1 MRRGPKTEPKRHID
15 ADSLPPHGPKR
26 VTHFIET
33 YCRVPKGTKTV
44 PAGSPV
50 VLRPWQK
57 DILNGLYS
65 DPRPRQGLV
74 SVARK
79 NGKTLLAA
87 CLALYHLVADDEASA
102 EILVVSSDERTAQVT
117 FKLARRMVELDDT
130 LRECIQVWKE
140 QLYIPRTDCIME
152 VLSGDASR
160 AQGRN
165 PSFAIVDEVHVTDP
179 DCWDALALGQ
189 ATRARPLILGIS
201 TECGPNE
208 PENLMARLVGH
219 GRNANDPDFF
229 FREFTAPANC
239 DTHDRRAWE
248 SANPQL
254 YDTLDA
260 DHLAA
265 LVRTTRESQFR
276 RYHLNQRVA
285 TEGAWLPLGAWDACS
300 VLAGADGA
308 AQGRESAI
316 LAGSDVVLAL
326 DGSFSGDATALVA
339 CTVDPLPHLDV
350 IALWEPPNDDP
361 GYRVDVA
368 DVEDMIRTTCQR
380 LSVREICADP
390 YRWTRSL
397 QALEAEGLPMVEFP
411 QSPSRMAPATAA
423 LYEAVMNRQ
432 ATHSGNP
439 DLARHVGNAH
449 VKDDA
454 RGVRLTKQT
463 KWSKLRID
471 LAVCAV
477 MAHSRALFFASQPA
491 KRTRRVVT
499 FKR

>member
-1 MRRGPKTEPKRHID
+1 
-15 ADSLPPHGPKR
+15 
-26 VTHFIET
+26 
-33 YCRVPKGTKTV
+33 
-44 PAGSPV
+44 
-50 VLRPWQK
+50 
-57 DILNGLYS
+57 
-65 DPRPRQGLV
+65 
-74 SVARK
+74 
-79 NGKTLLAA
+79 
-87 CLALYHLVADDEASA
+87 
-102 EILVVSSDERTAQVT
+102 
-117 FKLARRMVELDDT
+117 
-130 LRECIQVWKE
+130 
-140 QLYIPRTDCIME
+140 
-152 VLSGDASR
+152 
-160 AQGRN
+160 
-165 PSFAIVDEVHVTDP
+165 
-179 DCWDALALGQ
+179 
-189 ATRARPLILGIS
+189 
-201 TECGPNE
+201 
-208 PENLMARLVGH
+208 MARLVEH
-219 GRNANDPDFF
+219 GRNADDPDFY

-239 DTHDRRAWE
+239 DVHDRAAWE

-265 LVRTTRESQFR
+265 LVKTTRESQFR

-300 VLAGADGA
+300 VLAGPHEATQGSDGA
-308 AQGRESAI
+308 IPE
-316 LAGSDVVLAL
+316 GSDVVLAL
-326 DGSFSGDATALVA
+326 DGSFSGDATALIA
-339 CTVDPLPHLDV
+339 CTVSPLPHLDV
-350 IALWEPPNDDP
+350 IALWEPPDDDP

-368 DVEDMIRTTCQR
+368 DVEGAIRAACRR
-380 LSVREICADP
+380 LSVRQVCADP

-397 QALEAEGLPMVEFP
+397 QALESEGLPMVEFP

-423 LYEAVMNRQ
+423 LYEAVMNLQ
-432 ATHSGNP
+432 VTHSGDR